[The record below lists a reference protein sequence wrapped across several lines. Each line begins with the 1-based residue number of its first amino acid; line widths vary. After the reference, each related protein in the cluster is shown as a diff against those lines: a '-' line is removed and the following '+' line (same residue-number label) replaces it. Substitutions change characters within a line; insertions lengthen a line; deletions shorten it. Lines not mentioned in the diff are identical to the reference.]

1 MGLLQT
7 LREAFGGRAEPELS
21 GPEAF
26 EAAAD
31 AEQDTPDMLGESPSD
46 PQANVD
52 GLVLGIVYE
61 DTRGKVSRR
70 MVRVK
75 AIGPSDGA
83 GYVHGFCQLRRAD
96 RTFRIDGI
104 REVVDHRTGETFT
117 DAAAYFLPYVEIAR
131 WRDFAEPAAADT
143 GRMSNPTQMVLS
155 SVRDEIKI
163 VLYVA
168 RADGDFQVDEQDVI
182 SDFIRRRA
190 AMLGEAV
197 ARGYDHGRIMA
208 WARNMNPDYAT
219 FERAV
224 QRLATRPDVDV
235 ADVWHT
241 CKTLVMADREIEPR
255 EVDAMDSLF
264 VAIRN
269 AGIRTPLN

>member
-1 MGLLQT
+1 
-7 LREAFGGRAEPELS
+7 
-21 GPEAF
+21 
-26 EAAAD
+26 
-31 AEQDTPDMLGESPSD
+31 
-46 PQANVD
+46 
-52 GLVLGIVYE
+52 
-61 DTRGKVSRR
+61 

-75 AIGPSDGA
+75 AIGPSEGA
-83 GYVHGFCQLRRAD
+83 GYVHGFCQLRKAD

-104 REVVDHRTGETFT
+104 REVVDHRTGETFN
-117 DAAAYFLPYVEIAR
+117 DPAGYFLPYVEIAR
-131 WRDFAEPAAADT
+131 WRDFAEPSAADADA
-143 GRMSNPTQMVLS
+143 GKMSNPTQMVLS

-168 RADGDFQVDEQDVI
+168 RADGDFQIDEQNVI
-182 SDFIRRRA
+182 SDFIARRA
-190 AMLGEAV
+190 AMLGDAV
-197 ARGYDHGRIMA
+197 ARDYDHGRIMA
-208 WARNMNPDYAT
+208 WARNMIPDYAT

-224 QRLATRPDVDV
+224 QRLATRPEVDV
-235 ADVWHT
+235 AEVWRT